1 MNEQTTPSPATSKKF
16 DYSVANYQ
24 PHPLSRFSG
33 HRLISAL
40 RPFPKTRRELKS
52 LLNNLP
58 DYSPEQRM
66 YPRALRKMQLAQL
79 LRVFA
84 ALSRN
89 CELAEYMYAMI
100 CEGYVAREPHS
111 AKSNEILQGLHECT
125 SLEQFSARKRVANTA
140 QFCSALT
147 GMPGSGKSST
157 LAHIV
162 ASLYEPIIYHPDI
175 NVWQIP
181 VLSIEMAYDGASQA
195 TLAHAIISA
204 IDKIYPVGDYARLYL
219 RPRMNAEERLL
230 AAFTLIHIH
239 CVGMVIVDEAQNRDY
254 TADKGAGARKRKL
267 GQAPL
272 STLLITASNRLEVPL
287 LLVGTAELEESI
299 GNRLSKVR
307 RLAGLPHWGPL
318 SLEATKKG
326 PSEYYVFLSLLWQ
339 YQWLQEPPELTDRI
353 YNLFHYYTAGVPDF
367 VVKLFYYVQ
376 WDCLQ
381 AEEETFDEE
390 TIHRVAHKR
399 MASIAKVTKAIHTRD
414 KAALTMLAQIPDLAP
429 DLGLSP
435 TKIPSELLA
444 TANVANTDP
453 AEAMSPF
460 PYKARPTR
468 RRKASPI
475 DAAQPADFESLSE

>member
-1 MNEQTTPSPATSKKF
+1 MTDQTTPSSAASKKF
-16 DYSVANYQ
+16 DYAVANYQ

-33 HRLISAL
+33 HRLITAL
-40 RPFPKTRRELKS
+40 RPFPETRKKLKA
-52 LLNNLP
+52 LLNRLP
-58 DYSPEQRM
+58 DYSPEQRKL
-66 YPRALRKMQLAQL
+66 PRALRKMQLPQL

-84 ALSRN
+84 ALPRN
-89 CELAEYMYAMI
+89 CELAEYMHATI
-100 CEGYVAREPHS
+100 CEGYMGREPQS
-111 AKSNEILQGLHECT
+111 AKSNAILQGLHEC
-125 SLEQFSARKRVANTA
+125 SSPEQFGGSKRIANTA

-157 LAHIV
+157 LSHIV
-162 ASLYEPIIYHPDI
+162 KSLYEPIIYHPEI

-181 VLSIEMAYDGASQA
+181 VLNIEMAYNGTSQA

-204 IDKIYPVGDYARLYL
+204 IAKRYPDGDYARLYL
-219 RPRMNAEERLL
+219 KPRMNAEERLL

-239 CVGMVIVDEAQNRDY
+239 CVGMVVVDEAQNRDY
-254 TADKGAGARKRKL
+254 TADKAAGVRKQTV

-287 LLVGTAELEESI
+287 LLVGTVELEDSI
-299 GNRLSKVR
+299 GSRLSKVR

-318 SLEATKKG
+318 SLEGTEEK
-326 PSEYYVFLSLLWQ
+326 PSEYHVFLSFLWQ
-339 YQWLQEPPELTDRI
+339 FQWLQEPPELTDRM
-353 YNLFHYYTAGVPDF
+353 YNLFHYYTAGIPDF
-367 VVKLFYYVQ
+367 MVKLFYYVQ

-381 AEEETFDEE
+381 EEEETFDEE

-399 MASIAKVTKAIHTRD
+399 MASIVKVTKAIHTRD
-414 KAALTMLAQIPDLAP
+414 KASLTMLAQIPDLAP

-435 TKIPSELLA
+435 TQIPSELLTPA
-444 TANVANTDP
+444 SEANMDP

-475 DAAQPADFESLSE
+475 EAAQPADFESLSE

>member
-1 MNEQTTPSPATSKKF
+1 MNDQTNPSPATSKNF

-24 PHPLSRFSG
+24 SHPLSRLAG

-40 RPFPKTRRELKS
+40 RPFPKTRKELKA

-58 DYSPEQRM
+58 DYSPEERNL
-66 YPRALRKMQLAQL
+66 PRALRKMQLPQL
-79 LRVFA
+79 LRAFV
-84 ALSRN
+84 ALRRN
-89 CELAEYMYAMI
+89 CELAEYMYATI

-111 AKSNEILQGLHECT
+111 AKSNAILQGLHECI
-125 SLEQFSARKRVANTA
+125 SLQQFGARKRVANTA
-140 QFCSALT
+140 QFCSSLT

-157 LAHIV
+157 FSHIV
-162 ASLYEPIIYHPDI
+162 ASLYEPIIYHADI

-181 VLSIEMAYDGASQA
+181 VLTIEMAYNGTSQA

-204 IDKIYPVGDYARLYL
+204 IAKLYPDGDYERLYL

-239 CVGMVIVDEAQNRDY
+239 CVGMVVVDEAQNRDY
-254 TADKGAGARKRKL
+254 AADRSTGARKL
-267 GQAPL
+267 GVGQAPL
-272 STLLITASNRLEVPL
+272 ATLLITASNRLEVPL
-287 LLVGTAELEESI
+287 LLVGTIELEESI
-299 GNRLSKVR
+299 GTRLSKTR
-307 RLAGLPHWGPL
+307 RLPGLPHWGPL
-318 SLEATKKG
+318 TLEGTEKK
-326 PSEYYVFLSLLWQ
+326 PSEYHIFLSLLWQ
-339 YQWLQEPPELTDRI
+339 YQWLQEPPELTDRM

-367 VVKLFYYVQ
+367 MVKLFYYVQ

-381 AEEETFDEE
+381 EEEETFDEE

-399 MASIAKVTKAIHTRD
+399 MASIVKVTKAIHTRD
-414 KAALTMLAQIPDLAP
+414 KTSLTMLAQIPDLAP

-444 TANVANTDP
+444 PASHADVDP
-453 AEAMSPF
+453 AEAVSPF
-460 PYKARPTR
+460 PYRARPAH